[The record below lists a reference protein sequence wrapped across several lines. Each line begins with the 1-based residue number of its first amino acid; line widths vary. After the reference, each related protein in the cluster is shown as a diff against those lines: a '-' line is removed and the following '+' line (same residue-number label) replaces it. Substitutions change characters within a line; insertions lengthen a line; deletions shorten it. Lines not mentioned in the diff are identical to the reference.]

1 MVFFFVVAENWNIR
15 DDNLKKNANLLKAG
29 ELKRRGI
36 TRYDAELLL
45 SQGLRLPEPRAST
58 GRKHPIKSAN
68 VKSVLNDLNSK
79 IPPMKK
85 VPQRDKH
92 GCFLTDQ
99 RSSNSGD
106 KNEMESSKIAAKIKS
121 PNKRISF
128 SFEEQE
134 FDHPEFDNEEL
145 DSIVEQAC
153 RICDEDSVEQ
163 EETHTLAKN
172 MECLKENVPG
182 CSTNDETSKTNV
194 DINMNSSPSICRT
207 RGRKLDTRDTSQV
220 PVGKETV
227 QSPAIKHSS
236 CLSNNQR
243 CSPRLRGRG
252 SASIVSVG
260 SATVSKGLS
269 VQVKTE
275 TVEEKPVCR
284 HSPRLQAQVKAET
297 KIETQNIKSEIE
309 EVECEIKLVPEENSG
324 DNIVDGHKNSLQ
336 SSQISQSEHLDISSS
351 GTLELHCDT
360 ESIQGQSCRQ
370 KNKILKNVQNSE
382 VSRKPRTRQSP
393 RLHVR
398 RDSEGIR
405 SCSSKTE
412 KPLAAQDL
420 TRRLNQELNMSSA
433 ENGITGIDDSFID
446 VCSFSEEQQGDS
458 LAHRLK
464 SEITQEPVDNMFES
478 FESIIKN
485 VTPPRKVD
493 DQNEHHSDKK
503 IPESKIDNFN
513 RSISDQCLKLLNKNH
528 RERKRKFSYSI
539 TSSPDTSPDKK
550 IPKLTIKMRRDPI
563 LETMEESLSTVKRLE
578 DELESKMKC
587 ELTHSKHHRKDA
599 RRRRNS
605 GKPPNSPLH
614 TSPSQ
619 NAPSTFYPLS
629 NNHTFPKKLRLK
641 LGDTS
646 FSISIPQPNDFSQ
659 VQNS

>member
-1 MVFFFVVAENWNIR
+1 MEFILNFFLFAENWNIR

-58 GRKHPIKSAN
+58 GRKLPIKSPN
-68 VKSVLNDLNSK
+68 LKSVLNDLNSK
-79 IPPMKK
+79 ISPMKK
-85 VPQRDKH
+85 APQRDKH
-92 GCFLTDQ
+92 GCFLTNQ
-99 RSSNSGD
+99 RSSKSGD
-106 KNEMESSKIAAKIKS
+106 KNDMESPKIAAKIKS

-163 EETHTLAKN
+163 EETHTLSKN
-172 MECLKENVPG
+172 IECLKENVPG
-182 CSTNDETSKTNV
+182 CSTNDDSSKTNV

-220 PVGKETV
+220 PVGKDPV
-227 QSPAIKHSS
+227 QSPAIKHSAS
-236 CLSNNQR
+236 LSNNQR
-243 CSPRLRGRG
+243 CSPRLRCRG
-252 SASIVSVG
+252 SASIDTVG
-260 SATVSKGLS
+260 SATVSKDLS
-269 VQVKTE
+269 LQVKTE

-284 HSPRLQAQVKAET
+284 HSPRLQAQVKVET
-297 KIETQNIKSEIE
+297 TEAQNIKSEIE
-309 EVECEIKLVPEENSG
+309 CEVKLVPEENSE
-324 DNIVDGHKNSLQ
+324 DNIVDGHKNLLQ

-360 ESIQGQSCRQ
+360 ESIQGQSCSQ

-393 RLHVR
+393 RLHVK
-398 RDSEGIR
+398 RDSENVR

-412 KPLAAQDL
+412 KPLAAQNL
-420 TRRLNQELNMSSA
+420 TRRLNQESNMSSA

-446 VCSFSEEQQGDS
+446 VCTFSEEQQGDS

-464 SEITQEPVDNMFES
+464 SEIKQEPVDNMFES

-493 DQNEHHSDKK
+493 GQGEHHSDNK
-503 IPESKIDNFN
+503 IPESKIDTFN
-513 RSISDQCLKLLNKNH
+513 RTLSDQCLKLLNKNH
-528 RERKRKFSYSI
+528 RDRKRKLSYSI

-587 ELTHSKHHRKDA
+587 ELTHSKHHRKDV
-599 RRRRNS
+599 RKRRNS
-605 GKPPNSPLH
+605 GKHSPNSPLH
-614 TSPSQ
+614 TSSSQ
-619 NAPSTFYPLS
+619 MAPSTFYPLS